1 MADEPKGPV
10 VISNAGKI
18 GTITIGNSQVIGV
31 DLVHNVGE
39 IGSIAI
45 EKMIHAKSREDL
57 LGLVVKELSTYAD
70 DLTSIE
76 RAQLQDVQADVAKA
90 EPEGVKATIRW
101 LGQLAQKVATEA
113 ALEGTKMLMRAYG
126 LTP

>member
-18 GTITIGNSQVIGV
+18 GTITIGNSQVIGA

-39 IGSIAI
+39 IGSISI
-45 EKMIHAKSREDL
+45 EKMLHAKSREDL
-57 LGLVVKELSTYAD
+57 LALVVKELSTFAD
-70 DLTSIE
+70 DLTAIE

-90 EPEGVKATIRW
+90 EPERVKATVGW

-126 LTP
+126 VSP